1 MRSGSLP
8 TRVGLP
14 LRVLGG
20 LFALCA
26 SVQIA
31 TAQSD
36 FYKIIVPFA
45 PGGGQDVLARVIA
58 PELST
63 LLGETVIVENRAG
76 AGGGVGSSVVARSA
90 PDGRTMVMAASS
102 HSIGPAIDRKTA
114 YDPIKD
120 FTPLAH
126 VGTGAYLLLINAAVP
141 AKSVAEL
148 IAYAKANPGKLNYA
162 SAGVGSATHLAS
174 AYFTNR
180 AEINVVHVPYK
191 STAEALNSTVVGDTQ
206 ILIVPTLGSQG
217 FIENPSLKVLAVVS
231 KKRVPSLPNI
241 PTVSE
246 SGLPDF
252 EFTSWFGLL
261 GPANIPADVR
271 DKLNGML
278 NKVINMP
285 GVAEKIE
292 IQGIEPR
299 TMNSSEFSQ
308 LLSDNYETIKRI
320 VKAAGI
326 GAT

>member
-1 MRSGSLP
+1 MTGKGPARF
-8 TRVGLP
+8 
-14 LRVLGG
+14 LGG
-20 LFALCA
+20 LFALVA

-31 TAQSD
+31 AAQND
-36 FYKIIVPFA
+36 LYKIIVPFA

-63 LLGETVIVENRAG
+63 LLGQTVIVENRAG
-76 AGGGVGSSVVARSA
+76 AGGGVGSSVVAKSA
-90 PDGRTMVMAASS
+90 PDGKTMVMAASS
-102 HSIGPAIDRKTA
+102 HSIGPAIDSKVP

-126 VGTGAYLLLINAAVP
+126 VGTGAYLLLVHSGVP

-174 AYFTNR
+174 AYFANR

-217 FIENPSLKVLAVVS
+217 FIENPGLRVLAVVS
-231 KKRVPSLPNI
+231 KKRIAALPNI
-241 PTVSE
+241 PTVDE
-246 SGLPDF
+246 SGLPNF

-261 GPANIPADVR
+261 GPANMPAELR
-271 DKLNGML
+271 DRLNGML
-278 NKVINMP
+278 NKVIAMP
-285 GVAEKIE
+285 GVADKIE
-292 IQGIEPR
+292 MQGIEPR
-299 TMNSSEFSQ
+299 TMSSAAFGQ
-308 LLSDNYETIKRI
+308 LLADNYETIKRI

-326 GAT
+326 GGT

>member
-1 MRSGSLP
+1 MTGRLP
-8 TRVGLP
+8 TRL
-14 LRVLGG
+14 LGG

-31 TAQSD
+31 AEQAD
-36 FYKIIVPFA
+36 LYRIIVPFA

-58 PELST
+58 PELQT

-76 AGGGVGSSVVARSA
+76 AGGGVGSSVVAKSP
-90 PDGRTMVMAASS
+90 PDGKTMVMAASS
-102 HSIGPAIDRKTA
+102 HSIGPAIDRKVP

-126 VGTGAYLLLINAAVP
+126 VGTGAYLLLINSAVP

-148 IAYAKANPGKLNYA
+148 ITYAKANPGKLNYA

-217 FIENPSLKVLAVVS
+217 FIENPGLRVLAVVS
-231 KKRVPSLPNI
+231 KKRVPSLPNV
-241 PTVSE
+241 PTVDE
-246 SGLPDF
+246 SGLPNF
-252 EFTSWFGLL
+252 EFSSWFGLL
-261 GPANIPADVR
+261 GPANMPVELR

-278 NKVINMP
+278 NKIIQMP

-292 IQGIEPR
+292 IQGIEPK
-299 TMNSSEFSQ
+299 TMSAPEFTQ
-308 LLSDNYETIKRI
+308 LLTDNYETIKRI
-320 VKAAGI
+320 VKAANI
-326 GAT
+326 GGT

>member
-1 MRSGSLP
+1 MAGRLP
-8 TRVGLP
+8 TRL
-14 LRVLGG
+14 LGG

-31 TAQSD
+31 AAQAD
-36 FYKIIVPFA
+36 LYRIIVPFA

-58 PELST
+58 PELQT

-76 AGGGVGSSVVARSA
+76 AGGSVGSAVVAKS
-90 PDGRTMVMAASS
+90 PPNGKTMVMAASS
-102 HSIGPAIDRKTA
+102 HSIGPAIDRKVP

-126 VGTGAYLLLINAAVP
+126 VGTGAYLLLINSAVP

-162 SAGVGSATHLAS
+162 SAGAGSATHLAS

-217 FIENPSLKVLAVVS
+217 FIENPGLKVLAVVS

-241 PTVSE
+241 PTVDE
-246 SGLPDF
+246 SGLPNF

-261 GPANIPADVR
+261 GPANMPVELR

-278 NKVINMP
+278 NKIIQMP

-292 IQGIEPR
+292 IQGIEPK
-299 TMNSSEFSQ
+299 TMSATEFTQ
-308 LLSDNYETIKRI
+308 LLTDNYETIKRI
-320 VKAAGI
+320 VKAANI
-326 GAT
+326 GGS